1 MKKEGNKMYENL
13 FSSLSQVKSK
23 YEEGIEVTEKI
34 FDSLKMNNIKALP
47 PLTTTQTEC
56 MSEIKTSK
64 ENLRDTLKNIILKH
78 KIDTEDYRIH
88 HILYLFTQRQ
98 KEDVI
103 DLSRLIHTLEVSL
116 QRALYRNQDML
127 ASIINSTQTV
137 VEAAIDY
144 SENEY
149 SESQLFLNE
158 KF

>member
-1 MKKEGNKMYENL
+1 MYENL
-13 FSSLSQVKSK
+13 ISSLSQVKSK
-23 YEEGIEVTEKI
+23 YEEGIDVTEKI
-34 FDSLKMNNIKALP
+34 FDSLKMNDIKALP
-47 PLTTTQTEC
+47 PLTTMQTEC
-56 MSEIKTSK
+56 MSEIKVAK
-64 ENLRDTLKNIILKH
+64 EKLKDTLKNIIMKH
-78 KIDTEDYRIH
+78 NIDTDDYRMH
-88 HILYLFTQRQ
+88 HVLYLFTQKQ
-98 KEDVI
+98 KEGII
-103 DLSRLIHTLEVSL
+103 DLSRLLHTLEVSL

>member
-1 MKKEGNKMYENL
+1 MYENL
-13 FSSLSQVKSK
+13 ISSLSQVKSK
-23 YEEGIEVTEKI
+23 YEEGIDVTEKI
-34 FDSLKMNNIKALP
+34 FDSLKMNDIKALP
-47 PLTTTQTEC
+47 PLTTIQTEC
-56 MSEIKTSK
+56 MSEIKIAK
-64 ENLRDTLKNIILKH
+64 EKLKDTLKNIIMKH
-78 KIDTEDYRIH
+78 NIDTDDYRMH
-88 HILYLFTQRQ
+88 HVLYLFTQKQ
-98 KEDVI
+98 KEGII
-103 DLSRLIHTLEVSL
+103 DLSRLLHTLEVSL